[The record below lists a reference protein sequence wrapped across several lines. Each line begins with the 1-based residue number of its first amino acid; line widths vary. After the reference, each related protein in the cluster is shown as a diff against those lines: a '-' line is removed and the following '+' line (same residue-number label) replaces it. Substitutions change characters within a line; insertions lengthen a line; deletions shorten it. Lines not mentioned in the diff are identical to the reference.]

1 MDNPIILILFMAVIG
16 AVIGGFTNFLA
27 IKMLFRPHHE
37 IYIKSWR
44 LPLTPGLIP
53 KRRGEIAKQLGTT
66 VTNYLLTPEVFRKKL
81 LSEEIR
87 NVVLQFAQKTVE
99 KNIFT
104 NEKTILDWAKFFG
117 LQDLPNT
124 VNGKVDA
131 VIESQ
136 ILNVRNT
143 LSTKSIEQII
153 PDNVQHAIESKIPVA
168 ADYILKKGEEYF
180 TSSKGEMT
188 IRNMMDDFL
197 SSKGTIGGMIQM
209 LFGDSNTIVGRVQK
223 EILKFLNSPGA
234 KTLLINVFNQEWDKL
249 KQQPAENFLHEIEFD
264 LIIEKVQAYAKKE
277 LAIEER
283 LNKHINDYWPKGSE
297 YVTME
302 LLPKLI
308 EKGFALAESK
318 LEEIVM
324 RLNLQEV
331 VREQVDSFPIE
342 KLEELVL
349 NVANRELKMITV
361 LGAVLGGVIG
371 IVQGLIVLL
380 LS

>member
-1 MDNPIILILFMAVIG
+1 MDNPIILILFMALIG

-27 IKMLFRPHHE
+27 IKMLFRPHNA
-37 IYIKSWR
+37 IYIKSWQ

-87 NVVLQFAQKTVE
+87 KVVLQFAQKNVE

-104 NEKTILDWAKFFG
+104 NEKTILDWAKFLG
-117 LQDLPNT
+117 LNDLPDT
-124 VNGKVDA
+124 INGKVDA

-143 LSTKSIEQII
+143 LSTKSVEQII
-153 PDNVQHAIESKIPVA
+153 PDNVQHAIKSKIPEA
-168 ADYILKKGEEYF
+168 ANYILKKGEEYF

-209 LFGDSNTIVGRVQK
+209 LFGDSNTIVERIQK
-223 EILKFLNSPGA
+223 EILNFLNSPGA

-249 KQQPAENFLHEIEFD
+249 KQQPAKNFLQEIEFD
-264 LIIEKVQAYAKKE
+264 SIIEKVQVYAKKE
-277 LAIEER
+277 LAIEAR
-283 LNKHINDYWPKGSE
+283 LNKNINDYWPQGSV

-318 LEEIVM
+318 LEEIVT

-349 NVANRELKMITV
+349 NVANRELRMITV